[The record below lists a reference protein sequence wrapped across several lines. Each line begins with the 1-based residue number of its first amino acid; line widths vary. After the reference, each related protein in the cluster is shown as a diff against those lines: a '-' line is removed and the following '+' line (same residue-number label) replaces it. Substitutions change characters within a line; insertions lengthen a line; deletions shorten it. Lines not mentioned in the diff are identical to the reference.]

1 MTDVINILKSLGYS
15 TVPASFYGE
24 IAVWKSWY
32 DGNVRSFHRY
42 QVYNGLQH
50 VDCRRYT
57 MGMAKKVAEDW
68 ANLLL
73 NEKVKITLEGTAE
86 QEFFDE
92 VCKANNFAVKSNEM
106 QEIKSAV
113 GTAAYVVRASGV
125 SVDKETGNV
134 TNGEGA
140 ALKIDYVT
148 AHNIFPLSWENG
160 VVKECAFSSSVV
172 DKDATYT
179 YLQIHH
185 LDDDGNYT
193 IENKLYQNTTETEL
207 SKVKSLE
214 NVPPVVHTGSKTPQF
229 VIDRLNIAN
238 NVDNTLPMGI
248 PAFAN
253 AIDQLKGVDVA
264 YDSYVNEF
272 QLGKKRVMVKPG
284 AVKDLDGNPI
294 FDPNELYYYVLP
306 EDTTDG
312 NVIQPIDMTLRTA
325 EHSTGI
331 QDMLNAL
338 SMRCGFGKNYYKFE
352 SGSVTTAKEVISSNQ
367 DLQSAVHKNG
377 IILKSAMEG
386 LARIILRMG
395 NSIMGKGLN
404 ENVNVK
410 VELDDSIFVDREKVL
425 EDMRLDVQAGILK
438 PEIYI
443 AEKYSVSVK
452 KAKEMMPGME
462 DLTDEDQDEIGA
474 PNDVG
479 DSKGIASAIKKAIQ
493 ILAKAIGLNLASKG
507 GGEDMTDEEQDE
519 VE

>member
-1 MTDVINILKSLGYS
+1 MTDIINNILKSLGYY
-15 TVPASFYGE
+15 TVPASFYGN

-42 QVYNGLQH
+42 QVYNGLNR
-50 VDCRRYT
+50 VDCRRYS

-73 NEKVKITLEGTAE
+73 NEKVKITLEGVAE
-86 QEFFDE
+86 QAFFDG
-92 VCKANNFAVKSNEM
+92 VCKENNFAVKSNEM
-106 QEIKSAV
+106 QELKAAL

-125 SVDKETGNV
+125 DVDRNTGKISNRD
-134 TNGEGA
+134 GA

-148 AHNIFPLSWENG
+148 APNIFPLSWENG
-160 VVKECAFSSSVV
+160 IVRECAFSSTVMEGG
-172 DKDATYT
+172 KEYT
-179 YLQIHH
+179 YLQIHRKGE
-185 LDDDGNYT
+185 DGNYI
-193 IENKLYQNTTETEL
+193 IENRLYQNSTEAEL
-207 SKVKSLE
+207 STVNSMA
-214 NVPPVVHTGSKTPQF
+214 NVPPVVHTNSPTPQF

-238 NVDNTLPMGI
+238 NVDNALPMGI

-272 QLGKKRVMVKPG
+272 VLGKKRVMVRPG
-284 AVKDLDGNPI
+284 AVKDLEGNPV

-306 EDTTDG
+306 EDTADG
-312 NVIQPIDMTLRTA
+312 NIIQPIDMTLRTA
-325 EHSTGI
+325 EHNAGL

-338 SMRCGFGKNYYKFE
+338 SMRCGFGKNYYKFD
-352 SGSVTTAKEVISSNQ
+352 SGSIATATEVLSSSQ
-367 DLQSAVHKNG
+367 DLQSAVHKHG
-377 IILKSAMEG
+377 IILKSAMEE
-386 LARIILRMG
+386 LARIILRTG
-395 NSIMGKGLN
+395 NSIMGKSLN
-404 ENVNVK
+404 EDVNIK

-425 EDMRLDVQAGILK
+425 EDMRIDVQAGVLK

-474 PNDVG
+474 PNSVVDN
-479 DSKGIASAIKKAIQ
+479 KGIASAIKKAIQ
-493 ILAKAIGLNLASKG
+493 ILAKAIGLNLSSKSG
-507 GGEDMTDEEQDE
+507 GQDMTDEQDE

>member
-32 DGNVRSFHRY
+32 DGNVKSFHRY

-50 VDCRRYT
+50 VDCKRYT

-92 VCKANNFAVKSNEM
+92 VCRANNFAVKSNEM
-106 QEIKSAV
+106 QELKSAV

-134 TNGEGA
+134 TNSDGA

-148 AHNIFPLSWENG
+148 APNIFPISWENG
-160 VVKECAFSSSVV
+160 IVMECAFSSAVV
-172 DKDATYT
+172 EKDATYT
-179 YLQIHH
+179 YLQIHR
-185 LDDDGNYT
+185 LGEDGTYI
-193 IENKLYQNTTETEL
+193 IENRLYQESAEAEL
-207 SKVKSLE
+207 TAVRALSD
-214 NVPPVVHTGSKTPQF
+214 VPPAVHTGSASPQF

-312 NVIQPIDMTLRTA
+312 NVIQPIDMTLRTS
-325 EHSTGI
+325 EHNTGI

-338 SMRCGFGKNYYKFE
+338 SSRCGFGENHYRFD
-352 SGSVTTAKEVISSNQ
+352 SGSIATATQVISENSTMFRTIKK
-367 DLQSAVHKNG
+367 HE
-377 IILKSAMEG
+377 IILENV
-386 LARIILRMG
+386 LTELCRIVLRLG

-404 ENVNVK
+404 ED
-410 VELDDSIFVDREKVL
+410 VEISIDFDDSII
-425 EDMRLDVQAGILK
+425 EDKQTDFARDMQMLNAGIMNAW
-438 PEIYI
+438 EFR
-443 AEKYSVSVK
+443 ARW
-452 KAKEMMPGME
+452 MNE
-462 DLTDEDQDEIGA
+462 DEAT
-474 PNDVG
+474 
-479 DSKGIASAIKKAIQ
+479 
-493 ILAKAIGLNLASKG
+493 AKAALPKM
-507 GGEDMTDEEQDE
+507 EDMTDEGQDE

>member
-24 IAVWKSWY
+24 IAAWKSWY

-50 VDCRRYT
+50 VDCKRYT

-86 QEFFDE
+86 QEFFDS

-106 QEIKSAV
+106 QELKSAV

-125 SVDKETGNV
+125 SVDKETGRI
-134 TNGEGA
+134 TNGDGA

-148 AHNIFPLSWENG
+148 APNIFPLSWENG
-160 VVKECAFSSSVV
+160 IVNECAFSSTVV
-172 DKDATYT
+172 EKDTTYT

-185 LDDDGNYT
+185 LGDDGNYI
-193 IENKLYQNTTETEL
+193 IENRLYQEGAEADL

-214 NVPPVVHTGSKTPQF
+214 NVPPVVHTGSAAPQF

-284 AVKDLDGNPI
+284 AVKDLDGNPV

-312 NVIQPIDMTLRTA
+312 NVIQPIDMALRTE
-325 EHSTGI
+325 EHNAGL

-338 SMRCGFGKNYYKFE
+338 SSRCGFGENHYRFDN
-352 SGSVTTAKEVISSNQ
+352 GSVATATQVISENSTMFRT
-367 DLQSAVHKNG
+367 VKKHE
-377 IILKSAMEG
+377 IILENVLTG
-386 LARIILRMG
+386 LCRIILRLG
-395 NSIMGKGLN
+395 NSIMGLGLN
-404 ENVNVK
+404 ENVEVSIDF
-410 VELDDSIFVDREKVL
+410 DDSIIEDTATDFAREMQL
-425 EDMRLDVQAGILK
+425 LNAGIMNDW
-438 PEIYI
+438 EFR
-443 AEKYSVSVK
+443 
-452 KAKEMMPGME
+452 AKWMNE
-462 DLTDEDQDEIGA
+462 DPDT
-474 PNDVG
+474 
-479 DSKGIASAIKKAIQ
+479 
-493 ILAKAIGLNLASKG
+493 AKAALPKM
-507 GGEDMTDEEQDE
+507 EDMTDGEQDE